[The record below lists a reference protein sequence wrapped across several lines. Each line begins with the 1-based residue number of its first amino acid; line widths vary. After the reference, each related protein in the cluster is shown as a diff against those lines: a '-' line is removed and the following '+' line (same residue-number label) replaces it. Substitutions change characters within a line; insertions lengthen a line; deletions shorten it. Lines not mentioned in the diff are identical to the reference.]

1 MLTQGINIVILKTL
15 IEVLLLIGIG
25 FLVRR
30 INLISSSGVEA
41 ISRLLLYVCLPSLI
55 FYSFLTHLTKSNLI
69 SCGIFILASFA
80 IFILGFLLGLV
91 VYYLGVKKIN
101 IKREFILLT
110 AFQNSGYLPL
120 ALITGIFSPS
130 LKGTGYMYIFSYL
143 IGFNLIMLSFGFY
156 YMKKSHRKIDFKNLI
171 PFPFIVSIISVFLA
185 ISGGG
190 KYIPEVILN
199 SVKELGETT
208 IPLGM
213 IVVGLLLAGGK
224 LFSVEYIKPTFFLI
238 ITKLL
243 ILPLIVGF
251 ALYFLQLPK
260 FVSFLIFL
268 ESAMP
273 SATTLSLIA
282 SDRKANVEFVSQGIF
297 YTHIFLIICFP
308 ILLMVFKHI

>member
-1 MLTQGINIVILKTL
+1 MFTQGINLIIQKAL

-25 FLVRR
+25 FLIRR

-41 ISRLLLYVCLPSLI
+41 ISKLLLYVCLPSLI
-55 FYSFLTHLTKSNLI
+55 FYSFLTHLTTSNLV
-69 SCGIFILASFA
+69 SCGIFILASFV
-80 IFILGFLLGLV
+80 IFILGFFLGV
-91 VYYLGVKKIN
+91 IVYYLGVKKID

-120 ALITGIFSPS
+120 ALITGLFSPS

-156 YMKKSHRKIDFKNLI
+156 YMKKSYYQIGFKNLI

-185 ISGGG
+185 VSGGG
-190 KYIPEVILN
+190 RYIPEVILN
-199 SVKELGETT
+199 SVKKLGEAT

-224 LFSVEYIKPTFFLI
+224 LFSTEYIRPTFFLI

-251 ALYFLQLPK
+251 GLYFFQLPK

-273 SATTLSLIA
+273 SATMLSLIA
-282 SDRKANVEFVSQGIF
+282 SNREANVEFVSQGIF

-308 ILLMVFKHI
+308 ILLMVFKYI